1 MRKARGGW
9 GVGGEG
15 SVWALSARGARAL
28 ARMASMELPLTRDV
42 HRRAGAGALTASP
55 GGGGGRRRSRVTRV
69 LCWVAMLALA
79 GAAAFSLPSFVR
91 SPVAL
96 AGEEAELKS
105 AAVRVSKPK
114 GAARASDAG
123 ALRADSALAQAA
135 EQVAQPELSPPPQ
148 AHIPQAKGLYALGTA
163 TGIDGSEVRQ
173 RLASSSRWPPA
184 PAAPP

>member
-1 MRKARGGW
+1 M
-9 GVGGEG
+9 
-15 SVWALSARGARAL
+15 
-28 ARMASMELPLTRDV
+28 
-42 HRRAGAGALTASP
+42 
-55 GGGGGRRRSRVTRV
+55 TRV

-135 EQVAQPELSPPPQ
+135 EQVAQPKLSPPPQ